1 MRLHNLIKS
10 GGRKDRKRVG
20 RGEGGGRGKTSGRG
34 HKGQRSRSGFGLR
47 PGFES
52 GHVPLYRKLPKR
64 GFSNFNFRT
73 DYSVVNVGDLER
85 VEGTDIDRNA
95 LIKAGLV
102 RQNSGLIKILG
113 EGEVS
118 KALTVTADKFS
129 GSAKEKIE
137 KAGGTVVLTKKE
149 ATEEPAAAEE
159 PAEAEKAADA
169 VEKETDAE

>member
-73 DYSVVNVGDLER
+73 EYSVVNVGDLER
-85 VEGTDIDRNA
+85 VEATEIDRNA
-95 LIKAGLV
+95 LVKAGLV
-102 RQNSGLIKILG
+102 RSSSGLIKILG
-113 EGEVS
+113 EGEIS

-137 KAGGTVVLTKKE
+137 KAGGTVVLAKPVESEEAKE
-149 ATEEPAAAEE
+149 DSE
-159 PAEAEKAADA
+159 
-169 VEKETDAE
+169 

>member
-73 DYSVVNVGDLER
+73 EYAVVNVGDLER
-85 VEGTDIDRNA
+85 VEATEIDRNA
-95 LIKAGLV
+95 LVKAGLV
-102 RQNSGLIKILG
+102 RSSSGLIKILG

-137 KAGGTVVLTKKE
+137 KAGGTVVLTKPVESEEAKE
-149 ATEEPAAAEE
+149 DSE
-159 PAEAEKAADA
+159 
-169 VEKETDAE
+169 

>member
-10 GGRKDRKRVG
+10 GGRKNRKRIG

-64 GFSNFNFRT
+64 GFSNFEFRT
-73 DYSVVNVGDLER
+73 EYSIVNVGDLQR
-85 VEGTDIDRNA
+85 VEGTEVDRNA
-95 LIKAGLV
+95 LVKAGLV
-102 RQNSGLIKILG
+102 RSSSNLIKILG
-113 EGEVS
+113 EGEID

-129 GSAKEKIE
+129 ASAKEKIE
-137 KAGGTVVLTKKE
+137 KAGGAVVLSQPAKLEE
-149 ATEEPAAAEE
+149 AQ
-159 PAEAEKAADA
+159 EKA
-169 VEKETDAE
+169 E